1 MSQVH
6 PVARTTP
13 RTRAE
18 MRSSED
24 SSAELAKRY
33 NVSIATARKWKGRDD
48 SQDRSHRPTSSPRHW
63 ALARNCSEAA
73 HAAVGSCP
81 SAWCKSVSPEGLECA
96 VLSAAQQAGEWVQY
110 R

>member
-6 PVARTTP
+6 PVARTAP

-18 MRSSED
+18 MRTSED

-48 SQDRSHRPTSSPRHW
+48 SQDLSHRPLADQVRVAALENVRCRWQRTSCRVSSFEKPHRSWHSW
-63 ALARNCSEAA
+63 LPFARRS
-73 HAAVGSCP
+73 G
-81 SAWCKSVSPEGLECA
+81 
-96 VLSAAQQAGEWVQY
+96 LSAQLH
-110 R
+110 